1 MRSAGLYLALV
12 HHPVMNRKGEEVA
25 AALTNLDLHDLA
37 RAAKT
42 FGAAAVYVV
51 TPVEDQRELAEAI
64 KAHWTRGAGGEG
76 NPLRRE
82 AMELLRLKGSL
93 EEAAREVALSEGESP
108 FTAATAARAGGPVV
122 GVEKLREVLAS
133 PRPVLLI
140 FGTAWGLS
148 PRVLEAADC
157 VLEPITGPG
166 AYNHLSVRAAV
177 AIYLDRLLHGRGAG

>member
-1 MRSAGLYLALV
+1 MSTAGLYVALV
-12 HHPVMNRKGEEVA
+12 HHPVINRRGEEVA

-37 RAAKT
+37 RAART

-51 TPVEDQRELAEAI
+51 TPVEDQVELAEAI
-64 KAHWTRGAGGEG
+64 KGHWTRGAGSET

-93 EEAAREVALSEGESP
+93 EEAIDEVALSEGESP
-108 FTAATAARAGGPVV
+108 FVAATAARPGGPVV

-148 PRVLEAADC
+148 RRVLEAADC
-157 VLEPITGPG
+157 VLEPITGTG
-166 AYNHLSVRAAV
+166 AYNHLSVRQAA
-177 AIYLDRLLHGRGAG
+177 AIYLDRLSNGRGDG